1 MVVVVVIIVI
11 KSKILIV
18 ALNFWAKLPKPKPT
32 AALRFNLRLA
42 THKEEILPCVDIK
55 LNVRVRER
63 KKECVWESERES
75 NKKTDDCCAENAS
88 RERERERESKTSALK
103 LDERER
109 ENREINVRECVRECV
124 CECVR
129 VRDRVSSS
137 FSKSS
142 WMQSR

>member
-1 MVVVVVIIVI
+1 MVVVVVVVVVVIIVI

-63 KKECVWESERES
+63 KKECV
-75 NKKTDDCCAENAS
+75 
-88 RERERERESKTSALK
+88 
-103 LDERER
+103 
-109 ENREINVRECVRECV
+109 
-124 CECVR
+124 
-129 VRDRVSSS
+129 
-137 FSKSS
+137 
-142 WMQSR
+142 